1 MISFLIYCNV
11 KFDLKNNFFSE
22 NLTSATTRSDG
33 SSHPKTLVV
42 DNYETQTQ
50 IYAIKLSVDENDV
63 DMQSQNSDLSSSGNM
78 EVENGSDDNIEYWL
92 NDALEKINM
101 TSDSSENK
109 CRCRNFS
116 NKYFGTYLK
125 SFKVRGHLMY

>member
-50 IYAIKLSVDENDV
+50 NYAIGLSVDEHDV
-63 DMQSQNSDLSSSGNM
+63 DMQSQNTVFSL
-78 EVENGSDDNIEYWL
+78 L
-92 NDALEKINM
+92 NALGVYIFFLILGWASIGE
-101 TSDSSENK
+101 
-109 CRCRNFS
+109 
-116 NKYFGTYLK
+116 
-125 SFKVRGHLMY
+125 GH

>member
-50 IYAIKLSVDENDV
+50 NYAIGLSVDENDV
-63 DMQSQNSDLSSSGNM
+63 DMQSQNTVFSL
-78 EVENGSDDNIEYWL
+78 L
-92 NDALEKINM
+92 NALGVYIFFLILGWASIGE
-101 TSDSSENK
+101 
-109 CRCRNFS
+109 
-116 NKYFGTYLK
+116 
-125 SFKVRGHLMY
+125 GH

>member
-11 KFDLKNNFFSE
+11 KFDFKNNFFSE

-50 IYAIKLSVDENDV
+50 NYAIGLSVDENDV
-63 DMQSQNSDLSSSGNM
+63 DIQSQNSDLSSS
-78 EVENGSDDNIEYWL
+78 DNTEEKNERDGDIEYWL
-92 NDALEKINM
+92 NNALEKSI
-101 TSDSSENK
+101 
-109 CRCRNFS
+109 
-116 NKYFGTYLK
+116 
-125 SFKVRGHLMY
+125 